1 MHSSFSLVRQSSITS
16 EKENESFD
24 CINLFFSINLI
35 NKNKKI
41 IISLKFYCSCLSKNI
56 FITPQAIILLY
67 DITSKESFES
77 VIKYYIELKKDKNYM
92 NIKYILVGNK
102 IDLFDEENDEK
113 KENKEKK
120 KKNINNEID
129 FIYYKQIIDKEN
141 FDLIKNISGLNGF
154 YLEDLLKETAI
165 IFYNLVKLME
175 NASNELYQ
183 IEGDSVIIENKLEY
197 DKRQTSYH
205 DIDYK
210 NEVNKINKSNN
221 KNCCLICNIF

>member
-1 MHSSFSLVRQSSITS
+1 MHSSFALVRQSSITS
-16 EKENESFD
+16 EKENESLD
-24 CINLFFSINLI
+24 CVNLFFSINLI
-35 NKNKKI
+35 NKNKQI
-41 IISLKFYCSCLSKNI
+41 IISLRFYYSGLSKNF
-56 FITPQAIILLY
+56 FITPQAIVLLY

-102 IDLFDEENDEK
+102 IDLFDEEKYEK
-113 KENKEKK
+113 KENIGKN
-120 KKNINNEID
+120 KKNLNNEID
-129 FIYYKQIIDKEN
+129 FNYYKQIIDKEN
-141 FDLIKNISGLNGF
+141 FDLIKNVSGLNGF

-165 IFYNLVKLME
+165 IFYNLVKIME

-205 DIDYK
+205 DIEYK